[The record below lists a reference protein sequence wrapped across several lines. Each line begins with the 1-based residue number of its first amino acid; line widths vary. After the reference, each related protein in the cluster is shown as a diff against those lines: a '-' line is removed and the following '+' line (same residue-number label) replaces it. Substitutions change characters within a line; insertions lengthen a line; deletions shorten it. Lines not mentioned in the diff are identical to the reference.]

1 MEEIYCENL
10 AELKREKKF
19 LENKLHIKI
28 KIKGRIV
35 VLEGDPLDEYEALMI
50 LDAINL
56 GFSAQ
61 NASLLTDP
69 NFVFEKINIKDYTR
83 RKNLKIVKGRLIG
96 THGKTKKT
104 IEQIAHCFVK
114 IKGNTV
120 AVIAPAEGIEY
131 ALTAII
137 NIIKGSKQ
145 TNVYKYLERINT
157 KIKKREE

>member
-1 MEEIYCENL
+1 MEEIYCKNL

-35 VLEGDPLDEYEALMI
+35 ILEGDPLDEYEALMI

-69 NFVFEKINIKDYTR
+69 NEKINIKDYTR

-104 IEQIAHCFVK
+104 MEQISHCFIK

-137 NIIKGSKQ
+137 NIIRGSKQ
-145 TNVYKYLERINT
+145 TNVYKYLERIKT
-157 KIKKREE
+157 EKKKRGE